1 MAIFNSYVKLSE
13 GILFNWIDLKHFVL
27 VNFSP
32 LEDFSNTGASTCWLS
47 RWEVNPPKNTKLTMW
62 LSMVIYSNPEILS
75 EMGHGKL

>member
-62 LSMVIYSNPEILS
+62 LSMVIYSNPEIPS